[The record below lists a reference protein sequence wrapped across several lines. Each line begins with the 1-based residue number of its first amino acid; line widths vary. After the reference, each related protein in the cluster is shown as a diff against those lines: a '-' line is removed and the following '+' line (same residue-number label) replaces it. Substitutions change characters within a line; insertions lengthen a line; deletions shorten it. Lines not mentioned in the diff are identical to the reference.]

1 MLTQEIK
8 DIYVARAMAH
18 QAADD
23 FEKGHYWDG
32 KKGCAVGCLA
42 HDDDKPHE
50 TLARELS
57 TPEFIFYLADEI
69 FEGLPLKESKQW
81 PVDFMQAM
89 PVGLSPEQWDK
100 QIKAPFLIYVLDG
113 VLDTFDHDKIPDVKA
128 AIDGSIA
135 LWRRDDIGS
144 GAFNAAAEAVA
155 AAADAAAWG
164 AEAAGALRAAEAAA
178 WAAEAAV
185 EAAADA
191 AGWAAGALRDE
202 KYKDFANKL
211 LELMREAKP

>member
-50 TLARELS
+50 TLARELN
-57 TPEFIFYLADEI
+57 TPKFIFHLADKI
-69 FEGLPLKESKQW
+69 FEGLPLDQSKQW

-100 QIKAPFLIYVLDG
+100 QIKAPFLIYVLEG
-113 VLDTFDHDKIPDVKA
+113 TLDTFDHDKSPDVKA

-144 GAFNAAAEAVA
+144 EDFNAAAK
-155 AAADAAAWG
+155 
-164 AEAAGALRAAEAAA
+164 AAEAAA
-178 WAAEAAV
+178 WAAGGAWAAWAAWAAGAAGAAEAARWAAEAVEAV
-185 EAAADA
+185 EAA
-191 AGWAAGALRDE
+191 RDE
-202 KYKDFANKL
+202 KYKDFSEKL